1 MIKSYKQFVV
11 FSVFDIVIV
20 VNIFKSIGYL
30 FFFSVIVIISNFLIF
45 DVLNDFVFIIINSGS
60 YVLNISSVC
69 VIGLFLF
76 CVQLFRIFYFE
87 ITVFLCIIFV

>member
-11 FSVFDIVIV
+11 FPVFDIVIV

-30 FFFSVIVIISNFLIF
+30 FFIMFVIISNFLIF

-60 YVLNISSVC
+60 YVRNILV
-69 VIGLFLF
+69 
-76 CVQLFRIFYFE
+76 
-87 ITVFLCIIFV
+87 

>member
-11 FSVFDIVIV
+11 FPVFDIVIV

-30 FFFSVIVIISNFLIF
+30 FFIMFVIISNFLIF

-60 YVLNISSVC
+60 YVLNILV
-69 VIGLFLF
+69 
-76 CVQLFRIFYFE
+76 
-87 ITVFLCIIFV
+87 